1 MLWLSQIAFTLIALL
16 ILGNGRAVVPKT
28 APWPTVEEKFIQEQT
43 TTDDGASGLQN
54 QRSSILTEE
63 ATANLQMSRLDE
75 EKESP
80 NEVHG
85 PIANAVEEKRQEI
98 LSRLKRNVCVE
109 KAFKYTEDGHVYV
122 VFQCQSNCYPV
133 YTKTQKGKAIVS
145 QCVKKLGSG

>member
-1 MLWLSQIAFTLIALL
+1 MALL

-28 APWPTVEEKFIQEQT
+28 APWPTVGEKFIQEQT

-54 QRSSILTEE
+54 QRSSMLTEE
-63 ATANLQMSRLDE
+63 ATA
-75 EKESP
+75 
-80 NEVHG
+80 VHG

-98 LSRLKRNVCVE
+98 PSRLKRNVCVE

-145 QCVKKLGSG
+145 QCVNKLGSG